1 MRIKYS
7 MPVLVYLL
15 SSVSAGG
22 ATPTGGQ
29 QGMGVEKSA
38 MSAVAQRQATE
49 APQGGSTDPFP
60 PSDVMIV
67 DPKEVAKDWTLA
79 YTMLKNKQ
87 TGNIVFTL
95 RGGETIESIVEI
107 QSLPGG
113 YLMFLTL
120 KTLHGM
126 QYRIIKTS
134 EISSLSS

>member
-1 MRIKYS
+1 MKIRYCIPLFAS
-7 MPVLVYLL
+7 LL
-15 SSVSAGG
+15 SSLTA
-22 ATPTGGQ
+22 AAQTTPAMQ
-29 QGMGVEKSA
+29 QGSNSEKA
-38 MSAVAQRQATE
+38 TMSAVAQRQTAE
-49 APQGGSTDPFP
+49 ASEGSSTDPFP

-67 DPKEVAKDWTLA
+67 DPKEVAKDWTNA
-79 YTMLKNKQ
+79 YSMLKNKQ

-95 RGGETIESIVEI
+95 RGGEKIESIVEI
-107 QSLPGG
+107 QPLPGG